1 MHQAAP
7 GQSVAPAP
15 RSCCHS
21 RAANSACS
29 TDVSCQP
36 PRSSVAPRSFAAL
49 LCEEGGNMVVCW
61 NMAPNRSAEE
71 RRGAAR
77 RWRYCAAAPPALC
90 CHRASR
96 APPVSITVESKQP
109 GAQAAELRHPP
120 AHLRRQ
126 ARVLRGAQ
134 DGLITGNVGNSR
146 LPSVPSGLASCGS
159 SPHAAPRHSPGT
171 YTSWECSMHE
181 NLRTCPKHRCQ
192 ARRRR
197 HRRPTHYADWSTS
210 QNA

>member
-1 MHQAAP
+1 
-7 GQSVAPAP
+7 
-15 RSCCHS
+15 
-21 RAANSACS
+21 
-29 TDVSCQP
+29 
-36 PRSSVAPRSFAAL
+36 
-49 LCEEGGNMVVCW
+49 MVVCW

-96 APPVSITVESKQP
+96 APPVSITVEAKQP

-146 LPSVPSGLASCGS
+146 KAAERTLAARFMWELPPCRARPFSRNL
-159 SPHAAPRHSPGT
+159 HQPGV
-171 YTSWECSMHE
+171 
-181 NLRTCPKHRCQ
+181 L
-192 ARRRR
+192 
-197 HRRPTHYADWSTS
+197 YA
-210 QNA
+210 